1 MRRHERLIVAAA
13 VLGLLALW
21 EILARLGRID
31 ASLAPAP
38 TTVLDS
44 LLRLAGRPE
53 VRASLGVTAWEVAA
67 AFLIALPTGLLTG
80 FLLAEVPLLGA
91 LFRPLVNFLFGV
103 PKSIFLPVFILVF
116 GVSIPQKIAFGV
128 FTTVFVLITGG
139 IAAVQS
145 VPRELIT
152 VSRVYGATRGQVIR
166 EIYLPA
172 MAPILLESARLAMV
186 FNITAVLLC
195 EIYGARDGIGYRIA
209 AWGENVQMPQLYAAL
224 VIVAAA
230 AVAVNEA
237 LRAIES
243 RLGAWRTRR

>member
-80 FLLAEVPLLGA
+80 FLLAEVPLLARSSGRWSTS
-91 LFRPLVNFLFGV
+91 FSGCP
-103 PKSIFLPVFILVF
+103 
-116 GVSIPQKIAFGV
+116 
-128 FTTVFVLITGG
+128 
-139 IAAVQS
+139 
-145 VPRELIT
+145 
-152 VSRVYGATRGQVIR
+152 SRSSCPCSSWCSG
-166 EIYLPA
+166 
-172 MAPILLESARLAMV
+172 
-186 FNITAVLLC
+186 
-195 EIYGARDGIGYRIA
+195 
-209 AWGENVQMPQLYAAL
+209 
-224 VIVAAA
+224 
-230 AVAVNEA
+230 
-237 LRAIES
+237 
-243 RLGAWRTRR
+243 